1 MNGFEHE
8 KITTSNLP
16 ETWLEGNTLQELES
30 FLQENWE
37 QRSIFYSDQEITS
50 RQQFIDF
57 DVRNGIKLKNY
68 IGTIIYKG
76 EQLNIFPKVFME
88 DDNDFDKS
96 FLDTNVLID
105 NLVVWLGYCDRLN
118 FPFVSMKGEFHN
130 SSNLLE
136 LFITVYIHYVKSA
149 FEHQRFFRYEE
160 VSEIGSMVKGKIDFT
175 DYVTKRYP
183 YGNFAE
189 MKYTYSSFV
198 FDNALNRI
206 IKSTCRFLY
215 SITTNE
221 ASKVILRDLIMRLS
235 DVKTI
240 HAQPYDC
247 DKISLSHLH
256 SRYRVILSM
265 SKMFLLNA
273 SSNNMGHSD
282 TFCFLFPAE
291 LLFEGFIGGFL
302 KEAFSSDARIRTQTS
317 DQYLAELIVNG
328 EVVGNTFNLRED
340 ILIESETGIVIL
352 DTKYKSIE
360 RFEKIMENRKLD
372 ISDND
377 MKQMAIYAAKR
388 NAKRLYLLFP
398 LRSNEEPET
407 IDIRYDIKL
416 DEDKKVIPLIILKVP
431 FVFDE
436 NVEQQKRLLRD
447 ILKDVVH

>member
-16 ETWLEGNTLQELES
+16 PKWSEGNTLQELES

-57 DVRNGIKLKNY
+57 DVKNGIKLKNY

-105 NLVVWLGYCDRLN
+105 NLIVWLGYCDRLN
-118 FPFVSMKGEFHN
+118 FPFVSMKGEFRN

-136 LFITVYIHYVKSA
+136 LFITVYIHYVRSE
-149 FEHQRFFRYEE
+149 FERQRFFRYEE
-160 VSEIGSMVKGKIDFT
+160 VSEIGSIVKGKIDFT
-175 DYVTKRYP
+175 DYAVKRYP
-183 YGNFAE
+183 YGKFTE

-215 SITTNE
+215 SITENE
-221 ASKVILRDLIMRLS
+221 ASKVILRDIIMRLS

-247 DKISLSHLH
+247 DKINLNHLH

-273 SSNNMGHSD
+273 SSNDMGRSD

-302 KEAFSSDARIRTQTS
+302 KEAFSSYARIRTQTS

-328 EVVGNTFNLRED
+328 EVVGNAFNLRED
-340 ILIESETGIVIL
+340 ILIESENGIVIL

-377 MKQMAIYAAKR
+377 IKQMAVYAAKR

-398 LRSNEEPET
+398 LRNNEEPET

-416 DEDKKVIPLIILKVP
+416 DEYKKVIPLIILKVP
-431 FVFDE
+431 FVFNE
-436 NVEQQKRLLRD
+436 NIEQQKRLLRD
-447 ILKDVVH
+447 ILKDIVH

>member
-1 MNGFEHE
+1 
-8 KITTSNLP
+8 
-16 ETWLEGNTLQELES
+16 
-30 FLQENWE
+30 
-37 QRSIFYSDQEITS
+37 
-50 RQQFIDF
+50 
-57 DVRNGIKLKNY
+57 
-68 IGTIIYKG
+68 
-76 EQLNIFPKVFME
+76 
-88 DDNDFDKS
+88 
-96 FLDTNVLID
+96 
-105 NLVVWLGYCDRLN
+105 
-118 FPFVSMKGEFHN
+118 
-130 SSNLLE
+130 
-136 LFITVYIHYVKSA
+136 
-149 FEHQRFFRYEE
+149 
-160 VSEIGSMVKGKIDFT
+160 
-175 DYVTKRYP
+175 
-183 YGNFAE
+183 
-189 MKYTYSSFV
+189 
-198 FDNALNRI
+198 
-206 IKSTCRFLY
+206 
-215 SITTNE
+215 
-221 ASKVILRDLIMRLS
+221 
-235 DVKTI
+235 
-240 HAQPYDC
+240 
-247 DKISLSHLH
+247 
-256 SRYRVILSM
+256 
-265 SKMFLLNA
+265 MFLLNA

-302 KEAFSSDARIRTQTS
+302 KEAFSSDAKIRTQTS

-377 MKQMAIYAAKR
+377 MKQMAIYAVKR

-436 NVEQQKRLLRD
+436 NVEQKKRLLRD